1 MTSVNKTLI
10 IKQHKVPKSHVCN
23 VGDVP
28 HMHMNDAIEKKVQV
42 LADFKLEKL
51 VNAEKRTY

>member
-1 MTSVNKTLI
+1 
-10 IKQHKVPKSHVCN
+10 
-23 VGDVP
+23 
-28 HMHMNDAIEKKVQV
+28 MHMNDAIEKKVQV